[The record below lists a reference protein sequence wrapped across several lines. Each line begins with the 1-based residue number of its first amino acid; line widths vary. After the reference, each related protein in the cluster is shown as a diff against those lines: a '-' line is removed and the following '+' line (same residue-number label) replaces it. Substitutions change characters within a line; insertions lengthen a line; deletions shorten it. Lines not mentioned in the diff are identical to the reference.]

1 MSNDNTFLKS
11 LTKSNFQRPKITYT
25 DTLQNKQSMQEKLKN
40 YERVDDIDDVPLNT
54 HVRYVTLD
62 KDKKQ
67 VFRLGG
73 LLKKI
78 HSKYV
83 QLTNGTHIWSV
94 QKYHYSD
101 DQSDDEPLFET
112 VFFRIMSKN
121 RQIETQKKEMQAQ
134 NQQLIDL
141 VNKQAKEIEELKNLL
156 QQKLNN

>member
-83 QLTNGTHIWSV
+83 QLTNGTHILSV

>member
-1 MSNDNTFLKS
+1 MNNETPFLKS

-25 DTLQNKQSMQEKLKN
+25 DTLQNKQGMQEKLKN

-62 KDKKQ
+62 KEKKQ

-94 QKYHYSD
+94 QRYHYSD

-121 RQIETQKKEMQAQ
+121 RQIESQKKEMQIQ
-134 NQQLIDL
+134 NQQLSDI
-141 VNKQAKEIEELKNLL
+141 VAQQSKEIEKLKQLL
-156 QQKLNN
+156 QQHLN

>member
-1 MSNDNTFLKS
+1 MSNETPFLKS
-11 LTKSNFQRPKITYT
+11 LIKSNFQRPKITYT
-25 DTLQNKQSMQEKLKN
+25 DTLQNKDAMQEKLKN

-62 KDKKQ
+62 KEKKQ

-94 QKYHYSD
+94 QRYHYSD
-101 DQSDDEPLFET
+101 DQSDDEPIFET
-112 VFFRIMSKN
+112 VFFRIISKN
-121 RQIETQKKEMQAQ
+121 RQMENQKIKMQNQ
-134 NQQLIDL
+134 NQQLADI
-141 VNKQAKEIEELKNLL
+141 VAQQAKEIEQLKKLI
-156 QQKLNN
+156 QEKLN